1 MSKPLKT
8 VVSLQQNTGSNKMR
22 TIHTIA
28 ELRSIL
34 NAERRNGKRIGLVPT
49 MGNLHEGHLQL
60 IDQAKANSDLV
71 VSSIFVNPLQF
82 GLGEDLDNY
91 PRTMKEDQEKLAS
104 RGCDILFAPSNDEV
118 YPHGQEAQ
126 TQVEVPIISDMYC
139 GASRPGHFRGVSTV
153 VTKLFGMVMPD
164 VAIFGEKD
172 FQQLMVI
179 RRMTED
185 LSLPVEIQGAPIAR
199 NEQGLALSS
208 RNGYLSDEELET
220 ATHLNATLK
229 ETAALIESGNKDF
242 SALEEQ
248 AQSKLEAVGFKRDYL
263 KVCRQYDL
271 QPASADDKELVIIA
285 AAKLGP
291 ARLIDNIQINL

>member
-1 MSKPLKT
+1 MI
-8 VVSLQQNTGSNKMR
+8 

-28 ELRSIL
+28 ELRSAL
-34 NAERRNGKRIGLVPT
+34 SKERFKGKRIGFVPT

-60 IDQAKANSDLV
+60 IDQAKANSDVV

-82 GLGEDLDNY
+82 GAHEDLDNY
-91 PRTMKEDQEKLAS
+91 PRTLRDDQSKLES
-104 RGCDILFAPSNDEV
+104 RGCDYLFAPTDAEV
-118 YPHGQEAQ
+118 YPHGREAQ
-126 TQVEVPIISDMYC
+126 TQVEVPVISDMYC

-153 VTKLFGMVMPD
+153 VTKLFGMVQPD

-199 NEQGLALSS
+199 NEHGLALSS
-208 RNGYLSDEELET
+208 RNGYLSEEELEI
-220 ATHLNATLK
+220 ATQLNKTLRYASEQIK
-229 ETAALIESGNKDF
+229 SGNKDF
-242 SALEEQ
+242 QALQEQAQSALEE
-248 AQSKLEAVGFKRDYL
+248 AGFKRDYY
-263 KVCRQYDL
+263 VICRREDL
-271 QPASADDKELVIIA
+271 QPANDQDTELVILA
-285 AAKLGP
+285 AAYLGP

>member
-1 MSKPLKT
+1 
-8 VVSLQQNTGSNKMR
+8 MR

-28 ELRSIL
+28 ELRSAL
-34 NAERRNGKRIGLVPT
+34 NAERLNGKRIGFVPT

-60 IDQAKANSDLV
+60 IDQAKASSNIV

-91 PRTMKEDQEKLAS
+91 PRTLQQDKEKLVS
-104 RGCDILFAPSNDEV
+104 RGCDYLFAPSDAEV
-118 YPHGQEAQ
+118 YPHGREAQ
-126 TQVEVPIISDMYC
+126 TQVEVPVISDMYC
-139 GASRPGHFRGVSTV
+139 GESRPGHFRGVATV
-153 VTKLFGMVMPD
+153 VAKLFGMVQPD

-179 RRMTED
+179 SRMTED

-199 NEQGLALSS
+199 NDKGLALSS
-208 RNGYLSDEELET
+208 RNGYLSTEELEI
-220 ATHLNATLK
+220 ATNLYVTLQ
-229 ETAALIESGNKDF
+229 ESANLLKSGHKDF
-242 SALEEQ
+242 LSIEVQ
-248 AQSKLEAVGFKRDYL
+248 AQDKLESIGFERDYY
-263 KVCRQYDL
+263 KICRRYDL
-271 QPASADDKELVIIA
+271 QPAGKDDKELVIVA